1 MSSPARPYIGGQ
13 ALIEGVMMRSPHSF
27 AMVCRK
33 KSGELVVRERPIAD
47 ERKGIRAVPF
57 LRGIATLV
65 ESLRLGTEALRF
77 SSELFE
83 ADLEEEEAKEKA
95 RDAEKKAKRSLG
107 NLLAILSLPIVALAT
122 RADDDAPPPPPAAK
136 KKEEGNALGLVSMAL
151 AMLVFIAAPQAAANL
166 VNKVFGLG
174 YDLRAWQ
181 FQLITGAMKLTVV
194 VGYMMLLRQ
203 AEITRRVFQFHGAE
217 HKTISTY
224 EAEEA
229 LIVDN
234 ARKKTTLHARCGT
247 TFLVMVAMVSVV
259 VFSAIG
265 PMLPKIGTL
274 NGVWENVAFFFM
286 KLPFIPV
293 IAGITFEIQR
303 LFARYCVTGPL
314 RVLLWPGFLVQK
326 ITTIEPDDQQL
337 EVALASLRATLWRE
351 EARELAPAGV
361 TDRSFKSYEDFR
373 GDPGYAAG

>member
-1 MSSPARPYIGGQ
+1 MSSKARPYIGGQ

-33 KSGELVVRERPIAD
+33 RSGELVVRERPIVD
-47 ERKGIRAVPF
+47 ERKGVRAIPF
-57 LRGIATLV
+57 VRGVATLV

-77 SSELFE
+77 SSDLFE

-95 RDAEKKAKRSLG
+95 KAAADRIKRSMG
-107 NLLAILSLPIVALAT
+107 NLLAALSLPIVALVT
-122 RADDDAPPPPPAAK
+122 RADDDAPPPAVAK
-136 KKEEGNALGLVSMAL
+136 KKDDGNALGLVSMAI

-166 VNKVFGLG
+166 VNKVFHLG
-174 YDLRAWQ
+174 YELRAWQ
-181 FQLITGAMKLTVV
+181 FQLITGAMKLAVV

-224 EAEEA
+224 EAEEELVVA
-229 LIVDN
+229 N
-234 ARKKTTLHARCGT
+234 ARKKTTLHPRCGT
-247 TFLVMVAMVSVV
+247 TFLVMVAMVSVI

-265 PMLPKIGTL
+265 PMLPKIGAL
-274 NGVWENVAFFFM
+274 NGLWENVAFFFL

-303 LFARYCVTGPL
+303 VFARFCTTGPL

-351 EARELAPAGV
+351 ESREAAPAGV
-361 TDRSFKSYEDFR
+361 TDKRFDSYDDFR
-373 GDPGYAAG
+373 SDPGYAAG